1 VNPYAPLIALLAILG
16 AGVGGFFYGGHVRE
30 AEIVAKQSR
39 DADLIRETREA
50 AALGAADA
58 IAKIEV
64 KHVTVR
70 EKTEV
75 QLRDNPI
82 YRDCVADDRLHE
94 LVNEAIT
101 GETRP
106 ADSGLVPAAGSDG
119 RPVIR

>member
-1 VNPYAPLIALLAILG
+1 MNPYAPLIALLVIVG

-64 KHVTVR
+64 RHVTVR

-75 QLRDNPI
+75 QLRDNPV

-101 GETRP
+101 GEARP
-106 ADSGLVPAAGSDG
+106 ADSGLVSATGSDG
-119 RPVIR
+119 RAVVR